1 MIAVDPE
8 RVAGTLQTV
17 ELAGEVWLDFSAVER
32 IDTQAAEAIADLAD
46 RADAA
51 SVPVHFRGVKVGLH
65 KVLKLMGMGRRFTF
79 TS

>member
-8 RVAGTLQTV
+8 HVARTLHKV
-17 ELAGEVWLDFSAVER
+17 GLSGDVWLDFSAVER

-51 SVPVHFRGVKVGLH
+51 SVQVHVRGVNAGLH
-65 KVLKLMGMGRRFTF
+65 KVLKLMGVGRRFTF